1 MESAL
6 RMITRKFEETQK
18 RAEKA
23 EAENAKLRKLLNQ
36 QNNTAA
42 QYGPDWQAMNEKTN
56 YAVETMKKIALQSEQ
71 SINGLLTV
79 KNDFQLL
86 IDMLN
91 SMDKISVVHSNNNS
105 Q

>member
-6 RMITRKFEETQK
+6 RLITRKFEEMQK

-23 EAENAKLRKLLNQ
+23 EAENIKLKKLLSQ
-36 QNNTAA
+36 QNNT
-42 QYGPDWQAMNEKTN
+42 QNYGPDWVAMNEKTTF
-56 YAVETMKKIALQSEQ
+56 AVETMKKIAIQSEQ

-86 IDMLN
+86 VELLH
-91 SMDKISVVHSNNNS
+91 SMDKISVVHNANGSGS
-105 Q
+105 